1 MPMQPPALR
10 NARLPAQSIA
20 QFDGLRLAFPRAEV
34 RDLTSLEGDA
44 GHEPFANAPGSVLHE
59 GVRHPVYCLSARLEP
74 LTHIPRSHRE
84 CVLLVAP
91 WGTFGI
97 ACEKIVR
104 AAEMPSRLQ
113 AIPEC
118 MELIDSPLKGFVP
131 SDGDIVFLTN
141 AARLAN
147 FLLVPERGLP
157 S

>member
-1 MPMQPPALR
+1 MHIPTLR
-10 NARLPAQSIA
+10 KAQLPAQSIA

-34 RDLTSLEGDA
+34 RDLASLDGSA
-44 GHEPFANAPGSVLHE
+44 GIEPLANAPGSVLHG

-74 LTHIPRSHRE
+74 LSHIPDSHRE

-97 ACEKIVR
+97 ACETVLR
-104 AAEMPSRLQ
+104 AADVPSRPQ

-118 MELIDSPLKGFVP
+118 MELIDSPLKGLVP
-131 SDGDIVFLTN
+131 CDGDIVFLTN

-147 FLLVPERGLP
+147 YLMVPERGLP
-157 S
+157 A

>member
-1 MPMQPPALR
+1 MHTPTLR
-10 NARLPAQSIA
+10 KAPLPAQSIV

-34 RDLTSLEGDA
+34 RDSATLEGVA
-44 GHEPFANAPGSVLHE
+44 GIEPFANAPGSVLHG

-74 LTHIPRSHRE
+74 LSHIPESHRE
-84 CVLLVAP
+84 CVLLAAP

-97 ACEKIVR
+97 ACEKVVR
-104 AAEMPSRLQ
+104 AAEVPSRLQ

-118 MELIDSPLKGFVP
+118 MELIDSPLKGLVP
-131 SDGDIVFLTN
+131 CDGDIVFLTN

-147 FLLVPERGLP
+147 FLMVPERGLP

>member
-1 MPMQPPALR
+1 MQPATLR

-20 QFDGLRLAFPRAEV
+20 EFDGLRLAFPRAEV
-34 RDLTSLEGDA
+34 RDLASLEGA
-44 GHEPFANAPGSVLHE
+44 GAHEPFANAPASVLHQ

-74 LTHIPRSHRE
+74 LAHLPASHRE

-97 ACEKIVR
+97 ACEKVER
-104 AAEMPSRLQ
+104 AADVPSRLQ
-113 AIPEC
+113 PIPEC
-118 MELIDSPLKGFVP
+118 MELIDSPLKGLVP
-131 SDGDIVFLTN
+131 RDGDIVFLTS

-147 FLLVPERGLP
+147 FLVVPERGVA